1 MSNLSDE
8 QARLRAMG
16 FFDTP
21 GITAGSTF
29 DPGSFRRRDE
39 GGVTVIVQGSVITE
53 TDLAEIITDIQYDY
67 QKAGKDLLLSST
79 AI

>member
-16 FFDTP
+16 YFDTP

-29 DPGSFRRRDE
+29 DPSSFRRRDE
-39 GGVTVIVQGSVITE
+39 GGVTVIVQGSVVTQ

-67 QKAGKDLLLSST
+67 QKSGKDLLLSST